1 VGFLFSLELNYLVS
15 TLVVSTDVVSTTPK
29 YSAAVES
36 VQTAVESHDLTS
48 VDVPF
53 PHDANATIANN
64 ATICFIIVLIC
75 FVYKNFNFFLIE
87 FINIDKDIVIVN
99 YW

>member
-1 VGFLFSLELNYLVS
+1 MGFLFSLELNYLVS
-15 TLVVSTDVVSTTPK
+15 TLAESTNTAVVSTTI
-29 YSAAVES
+29 VES